1 MTPPRAAARFAV
13 QNGEVGACTPLT
25 LWLAT
30 ICDAAGSKAA
40 GLSAAVGRSA
50 SEADPFAG
58 SAFSVSPLWSVTA
71 INERTRINQQIRISP
86 VRVIDPEGE
95 QIGILPVE
103 RALEIAVEQ
112 GLDLVEV
119 APMARPP
126 VCRIMDYGKFKYEE
140 QRKAREARKKQHHV
154 QLKEVK
160 MRPGIEEHDFDFKTR
175 HARRFL
181 EEGNKVK
188 VTMMFRGR
196 QMAHPELGR
205 EVLDRVVEEL
215 SDVAK
220 LESSPMMEAR
230 SMTMVLAPAK

>member
-1 MTPPRAAARFAV
+1 
-13 QNGEVGACTPLT
+13 
-25 LWLAT
+25 
-30 ICDAAGSKAA
+30 
-40 GLSAAVGRSA
+40 
-50 SEADPFAG
+50 
-58 SAFSVSPLWSVTA
+58 
-71 INERTRINQQIRISP
+71 
-86 VRVIDPEGE
+86 VIDPEGE

-103 RALEIAVEQ
+103 RALEIAMEQ

-160 MRPGIEEHDFDFKTR
+160 MRPGIEEHDFEFKTR

-230 SMTMVLAPAK
+230 SMTMVLAPSK